1 MALTYAQLVTAIV
14 ETTENEEDTFYLNI
28 PLFIRQAEQRIYVDA
43 KIPATRKLS
52 NSACST
58 DNPYVSIPSGFLSP
72 ISLCL
77 LQTDAH
83 TFLDNKDVSFIREA
97 YPNMMATGVPKFY
110 ALFNEVQFILGP
122 TPAANYTLEVQ
133 YMGFPSSIVDTGT
146 SWLGNNFKTVLLYGS
161 LINAY
166 VFMKGEPDVLAMYE
180 ARYKEALAQI
190 KNISEIAYHD
200 EYRHGPRT

>member
-1 MALTYAQLVTAIV
+1 MALTYAQLVTAIT

-52 NSACST
+52 NSTCSAN
-58 DNPYVSIPSGFLSP
+58 NPYMTAPSGFLSP
-72 ISLCL
+72 LSVCL
-77 LQTDAH
+77 MASGVH
-83 TFLDNKDVSFIREA
+83 TFLMNKDVSFMREA
-97 YPNMMATGVPKFY
+97 FPDSMATGLPQFY
-110 ALFNEVQFILGP
+110 ALFNETQFILAP
-122 TPAANYTLEVQ
+122 TPAANYAIEVQ
-133 YMGFPSSIVDTGT
+133 YMGFPTSIVDTGS
-146 SWLGNNFKTVLLYGS
+146 SWLGNNYETVLLYGA
-161 LINAY
+161 LLNAY